1 MPAKEIFHPVVISAL
16 EKEGWIVT
24 HNPLYLKVDDD
35 KLYVDLGA
43 QNNLLGAERYGEKI
57 AVEVKCFLGFS
68 LIEKFHEAMGQAWNY
83 KVVLEDQQPDRLL
96 YLAVPEDI
104 YEDFFTQ
111 RFARMSVARM
121 QLNLLVFNP
130 VKEEVVSWIS
140 KNIEN

>member
-1 MPAKEIFHPVVISAL
+1 MPAKDIFHPVVISAL

-43 QNNLLGAERYGEKI
+43 ENNLLGAERYGEKI

-68 LIEKFHEAMGQAWNY
+68 LIEKF
-83 KVVLEDQQPDRLL
+83 QQPDRLL
-96 YLAVPEDI
+96 YLAIPEDI
-104 YEDFFTQ
+104 YEDFFTR